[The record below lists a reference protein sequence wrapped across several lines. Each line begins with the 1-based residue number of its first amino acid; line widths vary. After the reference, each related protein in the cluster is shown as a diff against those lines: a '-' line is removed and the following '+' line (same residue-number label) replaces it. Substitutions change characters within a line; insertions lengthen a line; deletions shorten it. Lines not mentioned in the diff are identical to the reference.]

1 MDEKNKKID
10 TKYKERKRS
19 KLLLTE
25 KEVKFSWDPFCLD
38 IVRKIKDLENTYCIY
53 LFF

>member
-1 MDEKNKKID
+1 MTMDEKNKKID

-25 KEVKFSWDPFCLD
+25 KEVKFS
-38 IVRKIKDLENTYCIY
+38 
-53 LFF
+53 